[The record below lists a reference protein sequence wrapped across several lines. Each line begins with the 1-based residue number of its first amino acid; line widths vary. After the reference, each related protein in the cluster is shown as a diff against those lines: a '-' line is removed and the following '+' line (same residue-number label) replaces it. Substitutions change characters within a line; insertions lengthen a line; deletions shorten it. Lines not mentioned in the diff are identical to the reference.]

1 MQDFVRVAIY
11 SMIASAIFI
20 AVIIMGITKKHTLET
35 RGSAI
40 FIAVIIMF
48 VLTSLTIEDNTYS
61 ISLLKVIGYNK
72 KDVNSMILDSYKI
85 YTIIAYLIVL
95 PLTVVSMSFGM
106 KYLASEFGMIL
117 PVQLNLLQAILVFVI
132 VLIIFYLGTFSA
144 KRKINKI
151 SLQET

>member
-1 MQDFVRVAIY
+1 
-11 SMIASAIFI
+11 MIASAIFI